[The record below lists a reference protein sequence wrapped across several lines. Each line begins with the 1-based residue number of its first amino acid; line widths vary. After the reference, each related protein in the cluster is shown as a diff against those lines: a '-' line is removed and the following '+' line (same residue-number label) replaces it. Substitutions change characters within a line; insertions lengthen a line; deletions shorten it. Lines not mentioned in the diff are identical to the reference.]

1 MKLSSIVH
9 KENGEPLSRKQSTF
23 RPVNPSC
30 LLIGVLLVCWSLYH
44 LLSSLFGPSLLAL
57 SSSSGF
63 TRAVIFYPKPHFP
76 SQSGPRETLMVG
88 IDLCPSEP
96 EDSRSAMSKTE
107 AHFASQKEDFSCS
120 FKLAAESPSQTP
132 DILAPS
138 WETEKGIASFQGS
151 QVDRW
156 WEASVLE
163 MHFSQ
168 QITFA

>member
-1 MKLSSIVH
+1 MLKADA
-9 KENGEPLSRKQSTF
+9 R
-23 RPVNPSC
+23 
-30 LLIGVLLVCWSLYH
+30 
-44 LLSSLFGPSLLAL
+44 
-57 SSSSGF
+57 
-63 TRAVIFYPKPHFP
+63 
-76 SQSGPRETLMVG
+76 
-88 IDLCPSEP
+88 
-96 EDSRSAMSKTE
+96 
-107 AHFASQKEDFSCS
+107 FASQDEDFSCS
-120 FKLAAESPSQTP
+120 FTLPAKSQSQTP